1 MDMDAGP
8 AMVEQQKPRG
18 GTMRAVQGS
27 PEMLHADPGAA
38 VRRRALS
45 KVAWRFL
52 PVLTIAYLFNYLD
65 RTSVGFAALTMN
77 RALGLT
83 EYQFGWGAGLLFA
96 SYSIFEIPSNL
107 ILYRFGAR
115 RWIARIMITWGI
127 VAAANAF
134 VVGPNSFYTVR
145 LLLGAAEAG
154 FFPGV
159 TFFLAAWFPAQY
171 RARVLAWFLVAI
183 PVSSVL
189 GGPISGLLLQ
199 MDGLAGLAGWQWMF
213 IVEGL
218 PASIVG
224 VVILMMLADR
234 LEDAAWLTAEERS
247 AMQAMLAEEPRDRA
261 RHAVWPAIKDVR
273 VLILTAIQFSYTLG
287 SYGIGI
293 WLPQILKTHGLSNLA
308 VGYVSAVPYLF
319 ASVAMLVWAAHVDR
333 TGRKILHLTLGFLLA
348 TVGFVLS
355 VGWTE
360 LAPALIGLTIAL
372 VGVTSARAIFW
383 TVPTSFLAGRGAAG
397 GLAFIST
404 IGSLGGFAGPFM
416 VGWIKQETGSFIAG
430 LLALAAV
437 LAITTLLSA
446 GLRLFVRNE

>member
-1 MDMDAGP
+1 MMQDVA
-8 AMVEQQKPRG
+8 
-18 GTMRAVQGS
+18 GS
-27 PEMLHADPGAA
+27 PVFAGAELEGA
-38 VRRRALS
+38 VRSRALS

-52 PVLTIAYLFNYLD
+52 PLLTIAYIFNYLD

-77 RALGLT
+77 RDLGLSA
-83 EYQFGWGAGLLFA
+83 YQFGWGAGLLFA

-127 VAAANAF
+127 IAAANAF
-134 VVGPNSFYTVR
+134 IVGPNSFYIVR

-154 FFPGV
+154 FFPGI

-218 PASIVG
+218 PASIIG
-224 VVILMMLADR
+224 VVILLR
-234 LEDAAWLTAEERS
+234 LSDGLDDATWLSAEERA
-247 AMQAMLAEEPRDRA
+247 AMQAMLTEEPRDRA
-261 RHAVWPAIKDVR
+261 RHAVWSAVTDVR
-273 VLILTAIQFSYTLG
+273 VLILTAIQFAYTLG

-319 ASVAMLVWAAHVDR
+319 ASVAMLVWAAYVDR
-333 TGRKILHLTLGFLLA
+333 TGRKILNLTLGFLLA
-348 TVGFVLS
+348 TVGFVVS

-416 VGWIKQETGSFIAG
+416 VGWIKQETGSFISG

-437 LAITTLLSA
+437 LAIATVLAA
-446 GLRLFVRNE
+446 GLRLFIRNE

>member
-1 MDMDAGP
+1 M
-8 AMVEQQKPRG
+8 K
-18 GTMRAVQGS
+18 
-27 PEMLHADPGAA
+27 AA
-38 VRRRALS
+38 VDDPLMPHSDLEAAGSRRRALS

-52 PVLTIAYLFNYLD
+52 PVLTIAYVLNYLD
-65 RTSVGFAALTMN
+65 RTSVGIAALTMN
-77 RALGLT
+77 RDLGLT
-83 EYQFGWGAGLLFA
+83 AYEFGWGAGLLFA

-115 RWIARIMITWGI
+115 RWIARIMITWGV

-134 VVGPNSFYTVR
+134 VVGPNSFYSVR

-154 FFPGV
+154 FFPGI
-159 TFFLAAWFPAQY
+159 TFFLAAWFPERY

-189 GGPISGLLLQ
+189 GGPISSLLLE

-224 VVILMMLADR
+224 FFILMMLSDR
-234 LEDAAWLTAEERS
+234 PEEAEWLSAEERA
-247 AMQAMLAEEPRDRA
+247 AMVAMLAEEQRDRA
-261 RHAVWPAIKDVR
+261 RHSVLSAIKDVR
-273 VLILTAIQFSYTLG
+273 VLILTGIQFGYTLG

-308 VGYVSAVPYLF
+308 IGFISAVPYLF
-319 ASVAMLVWAAHVDR
+319 ASVAMLVWAAWVDR
-333 TGRKILHLTLGFLLA
+333 AGHKILNLTLGFLLA

-355 VGWTE
+355 VGWTD
-360 LAPALIGLTIAL
+360 LVPGLIGLTIAL

-383 TVPTSFLAGRGAAG
+383 TVPTSFLTGRGAAG

-404 IGSLGGFAGPFM
+404 IGSLGGFAGPFLI
-416 VGWIKQETGSFIAG
+416 GWIKDSTGSFIMG
-430 LLALAAV
+430 LLAMAAILAV
-437 LAITTLLSA
+437 TTALSA
-446 GLRLFVRNE
+446 LLRLFVHQDQAGIRASSDHVETE

>member
-1 MDMDAGP
+1 M
-8 AMVEQQKPRG
+8 QI
-18 GTMRAVQGS
+18 TSGS
-27 PEMLHADPGAA
+27 PEMTPAAPEAD
-38 VRRRALS
+38 VRRRALA

-52 PVLTIAYLFNYLD
+52 PLLTIAYLFNYLD

-77 RALGLT
+77 HDLGLT
-83 EYQFGWGAGLLFA
+83 AYQFGWGAGLLFA

-127 VAAANAF
+127 IAAANAF
-134 VVGPNSFYTVR
+134 VVGPNSFYAVR

-154 FFPGV
+154 FFPGI

-199 MDGLAGLAGWQWMF
+199 MNGLAGLAGWQWMF
-213 IVEGL
+213 IIEGL
-218 PASIVG
+218 PASIIG
-224 VVILMMLADR
+224 IVILFR
-234 LEDAAWLTAEERS
+234 LSDGLDDAAWLSADERA
-247 AMQAMLAEEPRDRA
+247 AMQAMLTEEPRDRA
-261 RHAVWPAIKDVR
+261 RHAVWPAVTDVR
-273 VLILTAIQFSYTLG
+273 VLVLTAIQFAYTLG

-319 ASVAMLVWAAHVDR
+319 ASVAMLVWAAYVDR
-333 TGRKILHLTLGFLLA
+333 TGRKILNLTLGFSLA
-348 TVGFVLS
+348 TLGFVLS

-416 VGWIKQETGSFIAG
+416 VGWIKQETGSFISG

-437 LAITTLLSA
+437 LAITTVLAA
-446 GLRLFVRNE
+446 GLRLLIRNE

>member
-1 MDMDAGP
+1 MDMVAGP
-8 AMVEQQKPRG
+8 AMVEERKRQG
-18 GTMRAVQGS
+18 GSMQALTGS
-27 PEMLHADPGAA
+27 PEMA
-38 VRRRALS
+38 VRSRALS

-52 PVLTIAYLFNYLD
+52 PILTIAYIFNYLD
-65 RTSVGFAALTMN
+65 RTSVGFASLTMN
-77 RALGLT
+77 RDLGLT
-83 EYQFGWGAGLLFA
+83 PYEFGWGAGLLFA

-107 ILYRFGAR
+107 ILYRYGAR
-115 RWIARIMITWGI
+115 RWIARIMITWGL

-134 VVGPNSFYTVR
+134 VAGPHSFYIVR

-154 FFPGV
+154 FFPGI

-199 MDGLAGLAGWQWMF
+199 LNGFAGLAGWQWMF

-224 VVILMMLADR
+224 LVILARLSDR
-234 LEDAAWLTAEERS
+234 LEDAAWLSTEERT
-247 AMQAMLAEEPRDRA
+247 AMQAMLDEEPRDRPQ
-261 RHAVWPAIKDVR
+261 HAVWPAVKDVR
-273 VLILTAIQFSYTLG
+273 VLVLTAIQFAYTLG

-308 VGYVSAVPYLF
+308 VGYISAVPYLF

-333 TGRKILHLTLGFLLA
+333 SGRKILNLTLGFALA
-348 TVGFVLS
+348 TIGFVLS
-355 VGWTE
+355 VGWTD
-360 LAPALIGLTIAL
+360 LAPALIGLTVAL

-383 TVPTSFLAGRGAAG
+383 TVPTSFLTGRGAAG

-404 IGSLGGFAGPFM
+404 VGSLGGFFGPFLI
-416 VGWIKQETGSFIAG
+416 GWIKNSTGSFILG
-430 LLALAAV
+430 LLTMAAV
-437 LAITTLLSA
+437 LAVTTAFSA
-446 GLRLFVRNE
+446 GLRLFIHQD

>member
-1 MDMDAGP
+1 MKFAADNSL
-8 AMVEQQKPRG
+8 
-18 GTMRAVQGS
+18 MRQSDFEVT
-27 PEMLHADPGAA
+27 E

-52 PVLTIAYLFNYLD
+52 PILTIAYVLNYLD

-77 RALGLT
+77 RDLGLT
-83 EYQFGWGAGLLFA
+83 AYEFGWGAGLLFA

-115 RWIARIMITWGI
+115 RWIARIMITWGV

-134 VVGPNSFYTVR
+134 VVGPTGFYIVR

-154 FFPGV
+154 FFPGI

-189 GGPISGLLLQ
+189 GGPISALLLR

-218 PASIVG
+218 PASIAG
-224 VVILMMLADR
+224 CFILIMLTDR
-234 LEDAAWLTAEERS
+234 PEQAEWLSAEERA
-247 AMQAMLAEEPRDRA
+247 AMVAMLAEERRDRA
-261 RHAVWPAIKDVR
+261 RHSLFSAIKDVR
-273 VLILTAIQFSYTLG
+273 VLILTGIQFGYTLG

-308 VGYVSAVPYLF
+308 VGFVSAVPYLF
-319 ASVAMLVWAAHVDR
+319 ASVAMLVWAAYVDR
-333 TGRKILHLTLGFLLA
+333 AGRKVLNLTLGFSLA
-348 TVGFVLS
+348 TIGFVLS
-355 VGWTE
+355 VGWTD
-360 LAPALIGLTIAL
+360 LAPALIGLTVAL

-383 TVPTSFLAGRGAAG
+383 TVPTSFLTGRGAAG

-404 IGSLGGFAGPFM
+404 IGSLGGFFGPFLI
-416 VGWIKQETGSFIAG
+416 GWIKNSTGSFILG
-430 LLALAAV
+430 LLTMAAV
-437 LAITTLLSA
+437 LAVTTALSVA
-446 GLRLFVRNE
+446 LRFVDKE

>member
-1 MDMDAGP
+1 MKAALDGKLNP
-8 AMVEQQKPRG
+8 
-18 GTMRAVQGS
+18 
-27 PEMLHADPGAA
+27 HPGAETEL
-38 VRRRALS
+38 RRRTLS

-52 PVLTIAYLFNYLD
+52 PILTLAYLFNYLD

-77 RALGLT
+77 RAIGLT
-83 EYQFGWGAGLLFA
+83 PLQFGWGAGLLFA

-134 VVGPNSFYTVR
+134 VVGPNSFYVVR

-154 FFPGV
+154 FFPGI
-159 TFFLAAWFPAQY
+159 TFFLAAWFPVQY

-213 IVEGL
+213 IIEGL
-218 PASIVG
+218 PASIIG
-224 VVILMMLADR
+224 LIILWTLSDR
-234 LEDAAWLTAEERS
+234 PEDAAWLSREERA
-247 AMQAMLAEEPRDRA
+247 AMGAMLEEEQRDRP
-261 RHAVWPAIKDVR
+261 RHSVAAAIKDVR
-273 VLILTAIQFSYTLG
+273 VLILTVIQFCYTLG

-308 VGYVSAVPYLF
+308 VGFVSAVPYLF
-319 ASVAMLVWAAHVDR
+319 ASVVMLVWAAYVDR
-333 TGRKILHLTLGFLLA
+333 AGRKILNLTLGFLLA

-383 TVPTSFLAGRGAAG
+383 TVPTAFLAGRGAAG

-416 VGWIKQETGSFIAG
+416 VGWIKQETGSFILG
-430 LLALAAV
+430 LLAMAAV
-437 LAITTLLSA
+437 LAVTTALSA
-446 GLRLFVRNE
+446 GLRLFIHRD

>member
-1 MDMDAGP
+1 MKSVADN
-8 AMVEQQKPRG
+8 
-18 GTMRAVQGS
+18 S
-27 PEMLHADPGAA
+27 PMPHSGLEATE

-45 KVAWRFL
+45 KAAWRFL
-52 PVLTIAYLFNYLD
+52 PILTIAYVLNYLD

-77 RALGLT
+77 HDIGLT
-83 EYQFGWGAGLLFA
+83 AYQFGWGAGLLFA

-107 ILYRFGAR
+107 ILYRIGAR
-115 RWIARIMITWGI
+115 RWIARIMITWGV

-134 VVGPNSFYTVR
+134 VTGPTSFYIVR

-154 FFPGV
+154 FFPGI

-189 GGPISGLLLQ
+189 GGPISALLLR

-213 IVEGL
+213 IIEGL

-224 VVILMMLADR
+224 FFILMMLSDR
-234 LEDAAWLTAEERS
+234 PEQAEWLSVEERA
-247 AMQAMLAEEPRDRA
+247 AMVAMLAEEQRDRA
-261 RHAVWPAIKDVR
+261 RHSLLSAIMDVR
-273 VLILTAIQFSYTLG
+273 VLVLTGIQFGYTLG

-308 VGYVSAVPYLF
+308 VGFISAIPYLF
-319 ASVAMLVWAAHVDR
+319 ASVAMLVWAAYVDR
-333 TGRKILHLTLGFLLA
+333 AGRKILNLTLGFSLA
-348 TVGFVLS
+348 TIGFVLS
-355 VGWTE
+355 VGWTD
-360 LAPALIGLTIAL
+360 LVPALIGLTVAL

-383 TVPTSFLAGRGAAG
+383 TVPTSFLTGRGAAG

-404 IGSLGGFAGPFM
+404 IGSLGGFFGPFLI
-416 VGWIKQETGSFIAG
+416 GWIKESTGSFILG
-430 LLALAAV
+430 LLAMAAV
-437 LAITTLLSA
+437 LAVTTALSVA
-446 GLRLFVRNE
+446 LRLFIHEK

>member
-1 MDMDAGP
+1 MKFA
-8 AMVEQQKPRG
+8 
-18 GTMRAVQGS
+18 
-27 PEMLHADPGAA
+27 ADNSLLRQSDFEVAE

-52 PVLTIAYLFNYLD
+52 PVLTIAYVLNYLD

-77 RALGLT
+77 RDLGLSAY
-83 EYQFGWGAGLLFA
+83 EFGWGAGLLFA
-96 SYSIFEIPSNL
+96 SYSVFEIPSNL
-107 ILYRFGAR
+107 ILYRIGAR
-115 RWIARIMITWGI
+115 RWIARIMITWGV

-134 VVGPNSFYTVR
+134 VVGPTSFCLVR

-154 FFPGV
+154 FFPGI

-189 GGPISGLLLQ
+189 GGPISALLLR

-224 VVILMMLADR
+224 CFILMMLSDRPEHAD
-234 LEDAAWLTAEERS
+234 WLSLEERE
-247 AMQAMLAEEPRDRA
+247 AMVAMLAEERRDRA
-261 RHAVWPAIKDVR
+261 RHSLFAAIKDVR
-273 VLILTAIQFSYTLG
+273 VLVLTGIQFGYTLG

-308 VGYVSAVPYLF
+308 VGFVSAVPYLF
-319 ASVAMLVWAAHVDR
+319 ASVAMLVWAAYVDR
-333 TGRKILHLTLGFLLA
+333 AGRKILNLTLGFSLA
-348 TVGFVLS
+348 TIGFVLS
-355 VGWTE
+355 VGWTD
-360 LAPALIGLTIAL
+360 LAPALIGLTVAL

-383 TVPTSFLAGRGAAG
+383 TVPTSFLTGRGAAG

-404 IGSLGGFAGPFM
+404 IGSLGGFFGPFLI
-416 VGWIKQETGSFIAG
+416 GWIKNSTGSFMLG
-430 LLALAAV
+430 LLTMAGV
-437 LAITTLLSA
+437 LAVTTALSVA
-446 GLRLFVRNE
+446 LRFVDKE

>member
-1 MDMDAGP
+1 MY
-8 AMVEQQKPRG
+8 
-18 GTMRAVQGS
+18 AVTD
-27 PEMLHADPGAA
+27 DPPTPHPDGD
-38 VRRRALS
+38 VRRRALA
-45 KVAWRFL
+45 KIAWRFL
-52 PVLTIAYLFNYLD
+52 PILTIAYVFNYLD

-77 RALGLT
+77 RDIGLT

-96 SYSIFEIPSNL
+96 SYSILEIPSNL

-115 RWIARIMITWGI
+115 RWIARIMITWGV

-134 VVGPNSFYTVR
+134 IVGPHSFYIVR

-154 FFPGV
+154 FFPGI

-189 GGPISGLLLQ
+189 GGPVSGLLLQ
-199 MDGLAGLAGWQWMF
+199 LDGLAGLAGWQWMF

-218 PASIVG
+218 PASIIGCCV
-224 VVILMMLADR
+224 LMLLSDR
-234 LEDAAWLTAEERS
+234 PEDAAWLSGDERA
-247 AMQAMLAEEPRDRA
+247 AMAAMLAEEQRDRA
-261 RHAVWPAIKDVR
+261 RHSAWSAVKDVR
-273 VLILTAIQFSYTLG
+273 VLILTGIQFGYTLG

-293 WLPQILKTHGLSNLA
+293 WLPQILRTHGLSNLA
-308 VGYVSAVPYLF
+308 IGFVSAVPYLF
-319 ASVAMLVWAAHVDR
+319 ASVAMLVWAAFVDR
-333 TGRKILHLTLGFLLA
+333 SGRKIPNLTLAFSLA

-355 VGWTE
+355 VGWTD

-383 TVPTSFLAGRGAAG
+383 TVPTSFLSGRGAAG

-404 IGSLGGFAGPFM
+404 IGSLGGFFGPFM
-416 VGWIKQETGSFIAG
+416 VGWIKQSTGSFIMG
-430 LLALAAV
+430 LLAMAAV
-437 LAITTLLSA
+437 LAVTTALSA
-446 GLRLFVRNE
+446 ALRSFVLQEPGRAKGAY